1 MNRLKPFPV
10 QYEREVIAAV
20 FRAAIDYIGR
30 KKRLEVVKLRV
41 PEATA
46 LVIEKPPMPLRFMSA
61 EHIDQLYIAYGE
73 HATRRELVDLGRH
86 LSRATGTGAAAPVL
100 KMALSLFG
108 ATPLSVFSN
117 MDRFF
122 SLATRGI
129 SFAWEQTG
137 ERSGHIDTVFA
148 PGAPPPASATVLEGN
163 LAYAFEMLGIETGV
177 IENRQIFDDGHRV
190 RVLARW

>member
-1 MNRLKPFPV
+1 MDRLKPFPV

-20 FRAAIDYIGR
+20 FRAALDYIGR
-30 KKRLEVVKLRV
+30 KKRLEAVIQRV

-46 LVIEKPPMPLRFMSA
+46 RVIEKPPMPLRFMSA
-61 EHIDQLYIAYGE
+61 EHIDQVYVAYGE
-73 HATRRELVDLGRH
+73 HATRRELVELGLH

-100 KMALSLFG
+100 KVALSLFG

-129 SFAWEQTG
+129 SFSWEQTG
-137 ERSGHIDTVFA
+137 DSSGYVDTIFA

-163 LAYAFEMLGIETGV
+163 LAYTFEMLGVKTGL
-177 IENRQIFDDGHRV
+177 IDNRQSFDGGHRV
-190 RVLARW
+190 RLRAQW